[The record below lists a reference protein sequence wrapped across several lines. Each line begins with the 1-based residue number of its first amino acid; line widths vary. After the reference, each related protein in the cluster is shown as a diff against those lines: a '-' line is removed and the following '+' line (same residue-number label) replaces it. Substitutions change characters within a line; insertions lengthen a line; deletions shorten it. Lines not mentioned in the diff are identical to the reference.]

1 MAKFNSAKPVGT
13 TKAKSHEGGDVYTKT
28 KLDEWLNMLFSCYL
42 EDGAYGDSPYYI
54 KAMRDLT
61 QEMVNEYGP
70 TFVARCAFFA
80 RNDLGIRSVSQL
92 VAAVLNDSQFENKR
106 SFYRRFCDRVD
117 DTGEVFSAC
126 DMFKIK
132 RSHAMIRGFRDYL
145 NSLSERQV
153 SKYTMKRSKWPLI
166 NIVRMTHAHSDAIEK
181 LVYENIV
188 PQSANS
194 INAVLTQ
201 NADDDSRREKYKEL
215 IDNDDIGYLMLI
227 RSLNHIWRLL
237 GDDNEYI
244 EKVCALIA
252 NEGKVWN
259 SKVFPYQIYS
269 AYKNYAKSVD
279 GHLHSEKIDTAL
291 EKAFRYSCA
300 NVPTLHGNV
309 ALVLD
314 VSGSMES
321 ALSERSDISI
331 LEASASM
338 CAAMYFMN
346 PNATFYKF
354 ADRSKSFKYYRDASM
369 FDIIEAM
376 SHNDNMGGG
385 TFISSFYTLVMQND
399 MHYDTIVLFS
409 DMQIMD
415 AKQSWWW
422 GDLGGVISFDKFR
435 EHNGPLK
442 VYSFD
447 LGNYHTQIAPQD
459 NSIRYFTSLSKSAFD
474 FIQMVDNQINIKD
487 FINEKYQ
494 NAF

>member
-1 MAKFNSAKPVGT
+1 MAKFNSAKPAGT

-28 KLDEWLNMLFSCYL
+28 KLDEWLNMLFSSYM
-42 EDGAYGDSPYYI
+42 EDGAYEDKCLYI
-54 KAMRDLT
+54 KN
-61 QEMVNEYGP
+61 MVNLTKSMIEEYGP
-70 TFVARCAFFA
+70 EFVARCAFFA
-80 RNDLGIRSVSQL
+80 RNDLGMRSVSQL
-92 VAAVLNDSQFENKR
+92 VAAVLNDSQFERKR
-106 SFYRRFCDRVD
+106 SFFRNFCARPD
-117 DTGEVFSAC
+117 DMGEVFSAC
-126 DMFKIK
+126 EDLRIN
-132 RSHAMIRGFRDYL
+132 RSHAMMRGFRDYI
-145 NSLSERQV
+145 NMLSERQV
-153 SKYTMKRSKWPLI
+153 SKYTMSTRKWSLI
-166 NIVRMTHAHSDAIEK
+166 DIVRMTHAHSDAVEK
-181 LVYENIV
+181 LVYDNIS

-215 IDNDDIGYLMLI
+215 IDKDDMGYLMLI

-237 GDDNEYI
+237 GDDDEYI

-259 SKVFPYQIYS
+259 SHVFPYQIYS

-314 VSGSMES
+314 VSGSMET

-338 CAAMYFMN
+338 CAAMYIMN

-354 ADRSKSFKYYRDASM
+354 ADRSKSFRYHRGVNT
-369 FDIIEAM
+369 FDLIEAM

-385 TFISSFYTLVMQND
+385 TFISSFYRLVMEND
-399 MHYDTIVLFS
+399 KHYDTIVLFS
-409 DMQIMD
+409 DMQVMD
-415 AKQSWWW
+415 AKSPWWW
-422 GDLGGVISFDKFR
+422 NTNGEVVSFDEFR
-435 EHNGPLK
+435 KYNGSLK

-447 LGNYHTQIAPQD
+447 LGNYYTQVAPQD

>member
-1 MAKFNSAKPVGT
+1 MVKFNSAKPAGT

-28 KLDEWLNMLFSCYL
+28 RLDEWLNMLFSCYL

-61 QEMVNEYGP
+61 QEMVKEYGP

-80 RNDLGIRSVSQL
+80 RNDLGMRSVSQL

-188 PQSANS
+188 PHSANS

-215 IDNDDIGYLMLI
+215 IDNDDMGYLMLI

-237 GDDNEYI
+237 GDDGEYI
-244 EKVCALIA
+244 DKVCALIA

-279 GHLHSEKIDTAL
+279 GHLHSKEIDTAL

-321 ALSERSDISI
+321 PLSERSDISI

-354 ADRSKSFKYYRDASM
+354 ADRSKSFRYYRDASM
-369 FDIIEAM
+369 FDLIEAM

-385 TFISSFYTLVMQND
+385 TFISSFYRLVMQND

-409 DMQIMD
+409 DMQVMD

-422 GDLGGVISFDKFR
+422 GDGGNVINFNEFR
-435 EHNGPLK
+435 DYNGTLK

>member
-1 MAKFNSAKPVGT
+1 MAKFNSAKPAGT

-28 KLDEWLNMLFSCYL
+28 KLDEWLNMLFSCYM

-61 QEMVNEYGP
+61 KDMINEYGP
-70 TFVARCAFFA
+70 EFVARCAFFA
-80 RNDLGIRSVSQL
+80 RNDLGMRSVSQL
-92 VAAVLNDSQFENKR
+92 VAAVLNDSQFERKR
-106 SFYRRFCDRVD
+106 SFFRNFCARPD
-117 DTGEVFSAC
+117 DMGEVFSAC
-126 DMFKIK
+126 EDLRIN
-132 RSHAMIRGFRDYL
+132 RSHAMMRGFRDYI
-145 NSLSERQV
+145 NTLSERQV
-153 SKYTMKRSKWPLI
+153 SKYTMSTRKWSLI
-166 NIVRMTHAHSDAIEK
+166 DIVRMTHAHSDAVEK
-181 LVYENIV
+181 LVYDNIS

-201 NADDDSRREKYKEL
+201 NSDDGNRREKYKEL
-215 IDNDDIGYLMLI
+215 IDNDDMGYLMLI

-252 NEGKVWN
+252 NEGKVLN

-338 CAAMYFMN
+338 CAAIYFMN

-354 ADRSKSFKYYRDASM
+354 ADRSKSFRYYRDASM
-369 FDIIEAM
+369 FDLIEAM

-385 TFISSFYTLVMQND
+385 TFISSFYNLVMQND
-399 MHYDTIVLFS
+399 SHYDTIVLFS
-409 DMQIMD
+409 DMQVMD
-415 AKQSWWW
+415 AKSSWWW
-422 GDLGGVISFDKFR
+422 NTSKVVSFDEFR
-435 EHNGPLK
+435 KYNGSLR

-447 LGNYHTQIAPQD
+447 LGNYHTQVAPQD

-474 FIQMVDNQINIKD
+474 FIQVVDNQINIKD